1 MAQIKISQLTPKGA
15 PLSDTDLLAIAEQGI
30 GTYNSKSV
38 TGLEIAQRAQQGMQA
53 ELVSGTNIKTINGAS
68 VLGSGDIVTLQPSQ
82 TPVNFQN
89 DEATFLVKCDD
100 GLYRNANPSEWWHLM
115 MQSGL
120 LSTTPNIVNHNFDMI
135 SIRTSGNW
143 LNVYGQGMPYT
154 RIINS
159 SGIQTFG
166 EPLRMIN
173 FGSCFVRLK
182 GNGTSDFVEVDNVY
196 MCGWGSEM
204 LQYYD
209 QYTIYAPN
217 LIAITNIQFDSFLTQ
232 VNAPN
237 LKYIGYINAGSSNT
251 VFDFPSVEYIN
262 FLELNLQIASL
273 NLSSLKMVNQL
284 SVYSQQSTVFGFG
297 NLQVVD
303 YMQLYNNQF
312 NTLLLP
318 SLKYVNS
325 LNISYNSQLTT
336 VDFPNL
342 SVINETYVSLSNNAF
357 SQQTVDNILVMLANM
372 DGQSAQYPYYFENAF
387 IQLDGGTNQPPS
399 AVGLNAIS
407 ILTSRGC
414 SVSTN

>member
-182 GNGTSDFVEVDNVY
+182 GNVTSDFVEVDNVY

-237 LKYIGYINAGSSNT
+237 LKYIGNINVGSSNN

-262 FLELNLQIASL
+262 SLELNSQIASL

-297 NLQVVD
+297 NLQAVD
-303 YMQLYNNQF
+303 NMNFYNNQF

>member
-1 MAQIKISQLTPKGA
+1 MSKIITQIDERSWEVTETVGPITSTYMVYDEDPSIDDTVRKFQRLSQSDLSSIKGIIGA
-15 PLSDTDLLAIAEQGI
+15 P
-30 GTYNSKSV
+30 
-38 TGLEIAQRAQQGMQA
+38 EI
-53 ELVSGTNIKTINGAS
+53 
-68 VLGSGDIVTLQPSQ
+68 SQ
-82 TPVNFQN
+82 TPLDWQ
-89 DEATFLVKCDD
+89 DDKAKFLVKCDD
-100 GLYRNANPSEWWHLM
+100 GLYRNADPSEWWHLM

-135 SIRTSGNW
+135 SIRTNGWS
-143 LNVYGQGMPYT
+143 NVNGQGMPYT

-159 SGIQTFG
+159 SGIQIFG
-166 EPLRMIN
+166 EPLRMMN

-182 GNGTSDFVEVDNVY
+182 GNGTSNFVEVDNVY

-209 QYTIYAPN
+209 QYTINAPN
-217 LIAITNIQFDSFLTQ
+217 LIAISYIQFDSFLTQ

-237 LKYIGYINAGSSNT
+237 LKYIGYINVGSSNN

-262 FLELNLQIASL
+262 NLELNSQTASL

-303 YMQLYNNQF
+303 NMNFYNNQF

-325 LNISYNSQLTT
+325 LSIYNNSQLTT

-342 SVINETYVSLSNNAF
+342 SVINETYVELSNNAF
-357 SQQTVDNILVMLANM
+357 SQQTVDDILVMLANM
-372 DGQSAQYPYYFENAF
+372 DGQSAQYPYYFENAV
-387 IQLDGGTNQPPS
+387 IQLNGGTNQPPS

>member
-1 MAQIKISQLTPKGA
+1 MSKIITQIDERSWEVTETVGPITSTYMVYDEDPSIDDTVRKFQRLSQSDLSSIKGIIGA
-15 PLSDTDLLAIAEQGI
+15 P
-30 GTYNSKSV
+30 
-38 TGLEIAQRAQQGMQA
+38 EI
-53 ELVSGTNIKTINGAS
+53 
-68 VLGSGDIVTLQPSQ
+68 SQ
-82 TPVNFQN
+82 TPLDWQ
-89 DEATFLVKCDD
+89 DDKAKFLVKCDD
-100 GLYRNANPSEWWHLM
+100 GLYRNADPSEWWHLM

-135 SIRTSGNW
+135 SIRTNGWS
-143 LNVYGQGMPYT
+143 NVNGQGMPYT

-209 QYTIYAPN
+209 HYTIYAPN
-217 LIAITNIQFDSFLTQ
+217 LIAISNIQFDSFLTQ

-237 LKYIGYINAGSSNT
+237 LKYIGNINVGSSNT

-262 FLELNLQIASL
+262 FLELNSQTASL

-303 YMQLYNNQF
+303 YMQFYNNQF

-325 LNISYNSQLTT
+325 LSIYNNSQLTT

-342 SVINETYVSLSNNAF
+342 SVINETYVELSNNAF
-357 SQQTVDNILVMLANM
+357 SQQTVDDILVMLANM
-372 DGQSAQYPYYFENAF
+372 DGQSAQYPYYFENAV
-387 IQLDGGTNQPPS
+387 IQLNGGTNQPPS

-414 SVSTN
+414 SVITN

>member
-1 MAQIKISQLTPKGA
+1 MSKIVEQIDERTWKVTETIGGITSIYNVYDEDPSIDDTVRKFQRLSQSDLSSIKGIIGA
-15 PLSDTDLLAIAEQGI
+15 PE
-30 GTYNSKSV
+30 
-38 TGLEIAQRAQQGMQA
+38 M
-53 ELVSGTNIKTINGAS
+53 
-68 VLGSGDIVTLQPSQ
+68 SQ
-82 TPVNFQN
+82 TPLDWQN
-89 DEATFLVKCDD
+89 DEAKFLVKCDD
-100 GLYRNANPSEWWHLM
+100 GLYRNAGPNEWWHLM

-135 SIRTSGNW
+135 SITTSGIWSNIY
-143 LNVYGQGMPYT
+143 YGQGMPYT

-217 LIAITNIQFDSFLTQ
+217 LIGISNIVFDSFLTQ

-237 LKYIGYINAGSSNT
+237 LKYIGNMGAGSSNNF
-251 VFDFPSVEYIN
+251 VDFPSVEYIN
-262 FLELNLQIASL
+262 NLGLYEQTASL
-273 NLSSLKMVNQL
+273 NLSSLKMVYELN
-284 SVYSQQSTVFGFG
+284 VYSQQSTVFGFG

-303 YMQLYNNQF
+303 NMLFAYNQF

-342 SVINETYVSLSNNAF
+342 SVINQTYVNLSNNAF
-357 SQQTVDNILVMLANM
+357 SQRTVDDILVMLANM
-372 DGQSAQYPYYFENAF
+372 DGQSAQYPYYFGDAV

>member
-135 SIRTSGNW
+135 SIRTSGW
-143 LNVYGQGMPYT
+143 SNVNGQGMPYT

-262 FLELNLQIASL
+262 FLELNSQTASL

-303 YMQLYNNQF
+303 NMQFYNNQF